1 MRTLKEEVTA
11 KLSHIFHDIKDLQ
24 KTVIIRE
31 VAEKSLKEERSS
43 KWGLLGREVS
53 DKWKG
58 CVATDEIREQR
69 EKTW

>member
-1 MRTLKEEVTA
+1 MRTLKEEVTV

-24 KTVIIRE
+24 KTVIIRD
-31 VAEKSLKEERSS
+31 VVEKSLKEERSS

-53 DKWKG
+53 VKWKG
-58 CVATDEIREQR
+58 PAAAEEIREQR